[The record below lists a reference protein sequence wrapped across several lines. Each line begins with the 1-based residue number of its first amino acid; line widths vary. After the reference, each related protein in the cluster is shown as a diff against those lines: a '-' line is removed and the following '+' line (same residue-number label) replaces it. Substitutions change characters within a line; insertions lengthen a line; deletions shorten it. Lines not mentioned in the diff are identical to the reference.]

1 MTEKRETAHT
11 SGEHKLELERTAS
24 DPPIVSK
31 KSPSGTPTSEPDI
44 DAEKLLKAWS
54 AMTNVNKELIRVVE
68 KNEED
73 NATTRRSH
81 TKTRWT
87 VVLACLIM
95 LLGTGVHTLQI
106 RQMSL
111 RTADEIATSKKQA
124 VENHRII
131 KDVGHDVKETL
142 QAVRATAEAVGAKLE
157 ADTTNDPEVVEE
169 AEQKALEAQVEA
181 LDAEAKV
188 ADDPT
193 KKAEA
198 GRKLQVVKE
207 KARLRTIRVES
218 SPIDSGSFSKKPPL
232 IRRQAAPQFQMEPRK
247 VAAPIKQAAP
257 APDK

>member
-1 MTEKRETAHT
+1 MTDKEKAAHT

-31 KSPSGTPTSEPDI
+31 KSPSGTPSTEPEI
-44 DAEKLLKAWS
+44 DAEKLLNAWS
-54 AMTNVNKELIRVVE
+54 AMTTVNKELIRVVE

-95 LLGTGVHTLQI
+95 LLGTGIHTLQI

-193 KKAEA
+193 RKAEA
-198 GRKLQVVKE
+198 GRKLRVVKE
-207 KARLRTIRVES
+207 KARLRTVRVES
-218 SPIDSGSFSKKPPL
+218 SPIDSGSSGKKSPSIQKPYT
-232 IRRQAAPQFQMEPRK
+232 PQFQMTPRK
-247 VAAPIKQAAP
+247 ITAPMKQAAP